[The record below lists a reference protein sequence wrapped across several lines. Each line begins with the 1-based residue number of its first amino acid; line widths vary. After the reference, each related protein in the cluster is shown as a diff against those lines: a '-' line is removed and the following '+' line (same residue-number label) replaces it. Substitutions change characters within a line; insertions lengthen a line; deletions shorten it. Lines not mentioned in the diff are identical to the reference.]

1 MALALASNNR
11 HMFGRVFSVSP
22 QTPTPHPFATAVC
35 PREKQRRERSTP
47 RTKRKAACVCVVFC
61 FWHKV
66 RRFQA
71 VEWCNQNSS
80 PTPHSKYPMQTGRLV
95 AELDNGEEEREKRRQ
110 RVETYWV
117 SSAKLSGGQGAQ
129 PPCVFCKKREQSAR
143 ECRVVEKET
152 DFSAYARGAQI
163 ASIVGSARRYP
174 RESGREGGITRS
186 ETNHQ

>member
-1 MALALASNNR
+1 MEECLPSLLKPN
-11 HMFGRVFSVSP
+11 
-22 QTPTPHPFATAVC
+22 PTPIRDSSMST
-35 PREKQRRERSTP
+35 REKQRRERSTP

-66 RRFQA
+66 RRFQT

-110 RVETYWV
+110 RVETYRV

-129 PPCVFCKKREQSAR
+129 PPCVFCKKRAR
-143 ECRVVEKET
+143 ELE
-152 DFSAYARGAQI
+152 SAEWWKKRQTFL
-163 ASIVGSARRYP
+163 RTH
-174 RESGREGGITRS
+174 EGLRS
-186 ETNHQ
+186 HQ